1 MMLNST
7 VRAATLAGVV
17 AVAWPGIARA
27 QDAPP
32 ATSGFVQPQV
42 DDPMLAPP
50 ETAPSEIRSWD
61 DAIALIRRSPD
72 YLTSVEAVERSIA
85 QRRIT
90 LAAVL
95 PQLSAAGSYVH
106 NFNTAQIQLG
116 GVDIVSPA
124 PNLWSATA
132 TASWNALDLRGLHA
146 VGTADRAIDVANL
159 SLADRRR
166 VLASSIVSA
175 MLATLSAGRV
185 AELDRVGLR
194 AALERLALTQT
205 RLQFNRG
212 TALDIDR
219 AQQDVA
225 AARAQLISGD
235 ESLRQAREALGQALG
250 SATPIAAPATLDLEG
265 FERAVATT
273 CHIDKTI
280 EQRADIAAAR
290 GNVEIADRQ
299 ISEAELRFVPSIA
312 LGSQAGWASAATL
325 GPKETWSFTATLNIP
340 LFDGGAR
347 YGVLRDAR
355 AAAVQARDALATLRV
370 DAMIEAARA
379 ARAIGVT
386 TAAHDVARQQ
396 RDLAQSIDARTRE
409 GYAKGVGTSL
419 DLVTSAQ
426 ALRQAEINLA
436 LLDFQL
442 AQARAGAVL
451 ANAECFY

>member
-1 MMLNST
+1 MMVNST
-7 VRAATLAGVV
+7 VRAATLACVV
-17 AVAWPGIARA
+17 AAAWPVVARA
-27 QDAPP
+27 QDAPAAP
-32 ATSGFVQPQV
+32 PGFVQPEV
-42 DDPMLAPP
+42 SDPMLAPP
-50 ETAPSEIRSWD
+50 EAAPSEIRSWD
-61 DAIALIRRSPD
+61 EAIALIRRSPD

-106 NFNTAQIQLG
+106 NFNTEAIRLG
-116 GVDIVSPA
+116 AADVVTPA

-132 TASWNALDLRGLHA
+132 TASWNVLDLRGLHA
-146 VGTADRAIDVANL
+146 VGTADRAIAVANL
-159 SLADRRR
+159 SLAERRR
-166 VLASSIVSA
+166 LLASQIVAA

-185 AELDRVGLR
+185 SELDRVGLR
-194 AALERLALTQT
+194 TALERLALTQT
-205 RLQFNRG
+205 RLSFNRG
-212 TALDIDR
+212 TALDVDR

-235 ESLRQAREALGQALG
+235 EQLRQAREALGQALG
-250 SATPIAAPATLDLEG
+250 SATPIAAPASLDLEG

-273 CHIDKTI
+273 CHLDRTI

-290 GNVEIADRQ
+290 GNVEIAERQ
-299 ISEAELRFVPSIA
+299 ITEAELRFVPSIA
-312 LGSQAGWASAATL
+312 LGSQAGWASVATL
-325 GPKETWSFTATLNIP
+325 GPKETWSFTALLSVP

-347 YGVLRDAR
+347 YGQLRDAR
-355 AAAVQARDALATLRV
+355 AAAAQARDTLATLRV
-370 DAMIEAARA
+370 DAMIAAARA

-386 TAAHDVARQQ
+386 SAAHDVAKQQ
-396 RDLAQSIDARTRE
+396 RELAQRIDARTRE

-426 ALRQAEINLA
+426 ALRQAETNLA

>member
-7 VRAATLAGVV
+7 ARVATLALV
-17 AVAWPGIARA
+17 AAAAWPAPARA
-27 QDAPP
+27 QDAP
-32 ATSGFVQPQV
+32 SGAPTFVQPPV
-42 DDPMLAPP
+42 SDPMLAPP
-50 ETAPSEIRSWD
+50 EAAPSEIRSWD
-61 DAIALIRRSPD
+61 EAIAMIRRSPE
-72 YLTSVEAVERSIA
+72 YLTTVESVERSIA
-85 QRRIT
+85 QRRIA

-106 NFNTAQIQLG
+106 NFNSATIPLG
-116 GVDIVSPA
+116 AVNIVSPA
-124 PNLWSATA
+124 PTVWSVTGAA
-132 TASWNALDLRGLHA
+132 AWNVLDLRGLHA

-166 VLASSIVSA
+166 VLASSVVSA
-175 MLATLSAGRV
+175 MLATLASGRV

-194 AALERLALTQT
+194 TALERLALTQT

-225 AARAQLISGD
+225 AARAQLINGD

-250 SATPIAAPATLDLEG
+250 SATPIAAPADLDLEG

-273 CHIDKTI
+273 CHLDHSI

-290 GNVEIADRQ
+290 GQVDLADRQ
-299 ISEAELRFVPSIA
+299 IDDAKLRFVPSIS
-312 LGSQAGWASAATL
+312 LGSAAGWASVASL
-325 GPKETWSFTATLNIP
+325 GPQETWSFTAMLNVP

-347 YGVLRDAR
+347 YGVLRDAH
-355 AAAVQARDALATLRV
+355 AAAAQARDALAALRIE
-370 DAMIEAARA
+370 AMIETARA
-379 ARAIGVT
+379 ARAIGVN
-386 TAAHDVARQQ
+386 TAARDVARQQ
-396 RDLAQSIDARTRE
+396 RELAQRIDARTRE

-426 ALRQAEINLA
+426 ALRQADINLA

-442 AQARAGAVL
+442 AQARASAVL